1 MDELQENSVVPSYFG
16 GKKDCASLH
25 VLNKNKKEKKDLE
38 VNQKK

>member
-1 MDELQENSVVPSYFG
+1 MNVLTIIKIR